1 MKEFQIL
8 HCEAPSST
16 SKSSGQTNGTGTA
29 RTQTANGA
37 TKTQA
42 DQQQQP
48 QQSKSVSPVRR
59 SRSISPVKEGTA
71 KQPKKPDPTIS
82 LVPAAKGKPSEA
94 PKDASPVRVRK
105 TVRAAT
111 ADDTEPSRKTVSE
124 ERKAIETL
132 QERERK
138 ETGKET
144 QNAKA
149 KSTTP
154 KRKNVTADV
163 PEDLGNTKEK
173 STIRAAAGSAVK
185 EGERNGGSP
194 SASKPS
200 VKSTANGGESK
211 NGKTSNSA
219 VALKLTN
226 NATLATKKKQGKE
239 NSVIRQEIPNRGS

>member
-16 SKSSGQTNGTGTA
+16 SKSSGQTSTGTA
-29 RTQTANGA
+29 RTQTANGG

-42 DQQQQP
+42 EQQQP

-71 KQPKKPDPTIS
+71 KQPKKPDPTIP

-94 PKDASPVRVRK
+94 PKDANPVRVRK

-111 ADDTEPSRKTVSE
+111 ADGTEPTGKTAPE
-124 ERKAIETL
+124 ERKPIETS
-132 QERERK
+132 QERDEKER
-138 ETGKET
+138 
-144 QNAKA
+144 NSKA

-154 KRKNVTADV
+154 KRKNVTAEV
-163 PEDLGNTKEK
+163 PEDLGNTKDK
-173 STIRAAAGSAVK
+173 STVRAAAGSAVK
-185 EGERNGGSP
+185 EGDKNAGSP

-211 NGKTSNSA
+211 NGKTSSSA

-226 NATLATKKKQGKE
+226 NATVATKKKQGKE
-239 NSVIRQEIPNRGS
+239 NSVIREEIPNRGS